1 MHIAAS
7 KKKTAPS
14 DTPIKRG
21 TQQKKYLLMPYENN
35 CTLQKW
41 HMTNSPP
48 KIDQCDTHRKWCL
61 TKMEHLVKKYPQAI
75 YQWLS

>member
-1 MHIAAS
+1 
-7 KKKTAPS
+7 
-14 DTPIKRG
+14 
-21 TQQKKYLLMPYENN
+21 MPYENN

-48 KIDQCDTHRKWCL
+48 KIDKSDTRRKWCF
-61 TKMEHLVKKYPQAI
+61 TKMEHLVKKYPKAI